1 MVSAFWHGFYP
12 NYYSFFFFCF
22 LIEQTAGLITSKT
35 TYFDWIDN
43 QYNKNIV
50 GKLIYF
56 FLGGFHLNIMNFFG
70 LYFSLLFLD
79 RAIAFSINML
89 FIPFILLI
97 LFYALAVALPKKKNK
112 IITPEDIKNI
122 TNESVTENIKT
133 TLHETLE
140 RSDSNVKSPM
150 KGRALYD
157 EKKEL

>member
-1 MVSAFWHGFYP
+1 
-12 NYYSFFFFCF
+12 
-22 LIEQTAGLITSKT
+22 
-35 TYFDWIDN
+35 
-43 QYNKNIV
+43 
-50 GKLIYF
+50 
-56 FLGGFHLNIMNFFG
+56 
-70 LYFSLLFLD
+70 
-79 RAIAFSINML
+79 ML